1 MTNEVTDND
10 NAGYFRKRNWPRIL
24 VAIVLLLVGLYL
36 GNHAIFNL
44 WQSAFQENKPYLDIL
59 ETRFWVFASLSLV
72 FIAAS
77 VTLVVLTIKKVNRES
92 KLKGDRSI

>member
-1 MTNEVTDND
+1 MINKVTDN
-10 NAGYFRKRNWPRIL
+10 NGNGYSRKKNWPRIL
-24 VAIVLLLVGLYL
+24 AAIVLLLVGLYL
-36 GNHAIFNL
+36 GNHAIFNM

-77 VTLVVLTIKKVNRES
+77 ATLVVLTIKKVNRENRS
-92 KLKGDRSI
+92 GDT